1 MAESVEYMNC
11 ALAEFYKTDSG
22 LTGLKY
28 DGKDYGRVTVMRLL
42 PFRYDEE
49 YLSVRTQHG
58 ERAGKDKEIG
68 LLRAISGLSE
78 PQREIVRDELKR
90 RYFMP
95 EVLKVL
101 NVTEEYGHST
111 WTVETDAGRREFTVN
126 DMAANLLRLDG
137 NRVIL
142 TDLFG
147 CRYLFK
153 DITKM
158 GEKTMRIVEIWL

>member
-1 MAESVEYMNC
+1 MTTGVEYMNC
-11 ALAEFYKTDSG
+11 ALARFYKTESG
-22 LTGLKY
+22 LTALEY
-28 DGKDYGRVTVMRLL
+28 DGTDCGRVTVMRML
-42 PFRYDEE
+42 PFRYEEE

-58 ERAGKDKEIG
+58 ERAGKDTEIG
-68 LLRAISGLSE
+68 LIRRLSDLPE
-78 PQREIVRDELKR
+78 NQRGIVRDELKR

-95 EVLKVL
+95 EVLKV
-101 NVTEEYGHST
+101 NDVSEEYGHST
-111 WTVETDAGRREFTVN
+111 WKVETDAGEREFTVN
-126 DMAANLLRLDG
+126 DLSVNLLKTGG

-147 CRYLFK
+147 NRYLFK

>member
-1 MAESVEYMNC
+1 
-11 ALAEFYKTDSG
+11 
-22 LTGLKY
+22 
-28 DGKDYGRVTVMRLL
+28 MRLL

-58 ERAGKDKEIG
+58 ERTGKDKEIG